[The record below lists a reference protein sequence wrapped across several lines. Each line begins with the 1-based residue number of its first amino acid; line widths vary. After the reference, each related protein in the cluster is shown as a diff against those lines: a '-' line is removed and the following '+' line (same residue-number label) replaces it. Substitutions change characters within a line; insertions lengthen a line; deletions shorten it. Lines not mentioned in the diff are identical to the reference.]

1 MTKQTED
8 LFNKEQ
14 EANEAREADIAL
26 AKAAEKKQ
34 ETKVEPPAKAEVA
47 KVESASPIKSNLKPW
62 QSALIKAE
70 GKMLAIT
77 DPEKTRV
84 ELGYASMLLQNNDKL
99 RACDPES
106 IMNSVINV
114 VRTGLTLNPTLKLCY
129 LLPRKG
135 KCTLDP
141 SYIGLTKVLKD
152 NGCVKAIDAYLVF
165 DDEEFNE
172 DTTNGI
178 ITHKRKHVETETE
191 HNKRK
196 MIGAYTRA
204 ILSDGTVKFGKFIPK
219 WELDKAKAMS
229 ESANSDYSPWK
240 NWRDQMYE
248 KTAIKRDFKLLISGN
263 PSDAVSSVLEIEEQN
278 NGLQEKF
285 KQNKP
290 QGIADFF
297 TDAEE
302 VA

>member
-1 MTKQTED
+1 MTKPKENG
-8 LFNKEQ
+8 LFEQGSDQPKEESKNQDTTKQ
-14 EANEAREADIAL
+14 EAPIIKSPESA
-26 AKAAEKKQ
+26 
-34 ETKVEPPAKAEVA
+34 PPAKVDMS
-47 KVESASPIKSNLKPW
+47 KLKPW
-62 QSALIKAE
+62 QAALVKAE

-77 DPEKTRV
+77 DVEKTRV

-129 LLPRKG
+129 LIPRKG
-135 KCTLDP
+135 KCVLDP

-152 NGCVKAIDAYLVF
+152 NGCVKAIDAYIVF

-172 DTTNGI
+172 DATNGI
-178 ITHKRKHVETETE
+178 ITHKRKHVETEAE

-196 MIGAYTRA
+196 MLGAYTRA
-204 ILSDGTVKFGKFIPK
+204 ILPDGTVKFGKFIPK

-248 KTAIKRDFKLLISGN
+248 KTGIKRDFKLLISGN
-263 PSDAVSSVLEIEEQN
+263 PSEAVSAVLEIEEQN

-302 VA
+302 VE